1 MLGFLY
7 KTILRPRLH
16 ETGMKS
22 IKLVVGL
29 HARRAIKLVVVVFNI
44 KDAYRVEQIRVN
56 EVFRK
61 VMIL

>member
-1 MLGFLY
+1 
-7 KTILRPRLH
+7 
-16 ETGMKS
+16 MKS